1 MNKEA
6 AQIQRMFAS
15 IARRYDLAN
24 RVLSLSLDRYWR
36 RRAVLKLE
44 PFLPHDALVLD
55 LCTGTGDLAL
65 ELSKLAQVVGCDFCR
80 PMLTLGQK
88 KAERNELR
96 HGVEFVEGDAL
107 SLPFPSHLFDA
118 VTIAFGLRNLE
129 NYHAGLREIYR
140 VLRPSG
146 SLLMLEFS
154 QPQVPIFRYLYFFYF
169 TYILPRLGQLV
180 SGESGPYSYLPQSV
194 TEFPDP
200 RGLEKILRQEGF
212 MVASRR
218 AMTWGVV
225 SLYVGTKQEEG

>member
-1 MNKEA
+1 LNKEA

-15 IARRYDLAN
+15 IAGRYDLAN

-36 RRAVLKLE
+36 RRAVSKLE

-55 LCTGTGDLAL
+55 LCTGTGDLAF

-88 KAERNELR
+88 KAEQNELR

-129 NYHAGLREIYR
+129 NYHTGLREIHR

-146 SLLMLEFS
+146 SLLMLEFA
-154 QPQVPIFRYLYFFYF
+154 QPQVPIFRYLYLFYF
-169 TYILPRLGQLV
+169 TRILPRLGQLV
-180 SGESGPYSYLPQSV
+180 SGETGPYSYLPQSV
-194 TEFPDP
+194 REFPDP

-212 MVASRR
+212 MVASRH